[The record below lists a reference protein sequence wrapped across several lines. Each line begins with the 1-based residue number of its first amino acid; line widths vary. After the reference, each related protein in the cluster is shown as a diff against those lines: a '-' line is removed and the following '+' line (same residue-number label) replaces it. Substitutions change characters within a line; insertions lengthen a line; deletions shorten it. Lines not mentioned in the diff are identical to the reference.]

1 MRIFMIAATT
11 LVFVGV
17 GSMANGQE
25 MPEPPKPQKEHQWL
39 EQLAGDW
46 NAVIEM
52 TMGPDQ
58 PPMKA
63 EATQSA
69 KMIGGRWLAATGQG
83 EMMGQP
89 MTSVLTLGF
98 DPAKKKYVGTFIS
111 SCGNEL
117 WTYEGTLSDDGKK
130 LVLDTEGPN
139 MMTPGTTAKY
149 EETIEVKDKDH
160 YVFTSSIEGPDGKM
174 IQFMTADYTRK
185 K

>member
-1 MRIFMIAATT
+1 MRLPIVLAAAWA
-11 LVFVGV
+11 LFGV
-17 GSMANGQE
+17 GTVAVAQE
-25 MPEPPKPQKEHQWL
+25 MPELPKPQKEHQWL
-39 EQLAGDW
+39 EQLAGEW
-46 NAVIEM
+46 NAMIEG

-58 PPMKA
+58 PPIKS
-63 EATQSA
+63 EGTQSA

-89 MTSVLTLGF
+89 MSSVLTLGF
-98 DPAKKKYVGTFIS
+98 DPAKGKYVGTFIC

-117 WTYEGTLSDDGKK
+117 WTYEGKLSDDGKK
-130 LVLDTEGPN
+130 LVLETEGPN
-139 MMTPGTTAKY
+139 MMTPGTTSKY

-174 IQFMTADYTRK
+174 VQFMTADYTRK

>member
-1 MRIFMIAATT
+1 MRLSIALAAAFC
-11 LVFVGV
+11 VFGARSYAV
-17 GSMANGQE
+17 AQE
-25 MPEPPKPQKEHQWL
+25 IPEIPKPQQEHQWL
-39 EQLAGDW
+39 EQLAGEW
-46 NAVIEM
+46 NAVMECS
-52 TMGPDQ
+52 MGPDQ

-63 EATQSA
+63 EAIQSS

-83 EMMGQP
+83 DMMGTP

-117 WTYEGTLSDDGKK
+117 WTYEGELSDDGKK

-139 MMTPGTTAKY
+139 MMTPGTSSKY
-149 EETIEVKDKDH
+149 QETIEVKDKDH
-160 YVFTSSIEGPDGKM
+160 YLFTSSIEGPDGKM
-174 IQFMTADYTRK
+174 VQFMTAEYTRK

>member
-1 MRIFMIAATT
+1 MRLSLFAVTAFALMGSGS
-11 LVFVGV
+11 LVQ
-17 GSMANGQE
+17 GQE
-25 MPEPPKPQKEHQWL
+25 APEIPQPQQEHQWL
-39 EQLAGDW
+39 EQLAGEW
-46 NAVIEM
+46 NAVMECS
-52 TMGPDQ
+52 MGPDQ

-63 EATQSA
+63 EAIQSS

-83 EMMGQP
+83 EMMGTP

-111 SCGNEL
+111 SCGNQL
-117 WTYEGTLSDDGKK
+117 WTYEGQLSDDGKK

-139 MMTPGTTAKY
+139 MMNPGTTSKY
-149 EETIEVKDKDH
+149 QETIEVKDKDH

-174 IQFMTADYTRK
+174 VQFMTADYTRK